1 LLGEVIDRLGNV
13 SKISIF
19 DDVEPNPKDT
29 TVEKGLG
36 LFKEK
41 NCDSILGLGGGSP
54 MDTAK
59 AIAAM
64 STNPGK
70 INEYCGVG
78 KLKNPAA
85 PLLLIPTT
93 AGTGSEVSRGAVIT
107 DSSRNYKMLILS
119 WFLAPKVAILDP
131 KLTVSLPP
139 RTTAWTGVDALTH
152 AMEAYV
158 STFANPITDVFAL
171 DAIRLISANL
181 RKAVK
186 NGKNLDARSNMLLGS
201 LLAGVAMT
209 NALLG
214 NVHALAHPVG
224 GHFDTPHGLTC
235 AVLLPVVME
244 FNLEAIPK
252 KFANIAE
259 AMGKEVKDLSEKE
272 AARKAIEAV
281 RELCV
286 DLEVPENL
294 SELGVNKEAI
304 PQMVKDAVIL
314 PSNPRETT
322 KEDLAKLYEKAF

>member
-1 LLGEVIDRLGNV
+1 MEEVINRLGNV
-13 SKISIF
+13 FKISIF
-19 DDVEPNPKDT
+19 DDVEPNPKDI
-29 TVEKGLG
+29 TVENGLR

-64 STNPGK
+64 STNPGR

-152 AMEAYV
+152 AIEAYV
-158 STFANPITDVFAL
+158 STFANPITDIFAL
-171 DAIRLISANL
+171 GAIRLISANL
-181 RKAVK
+181 REAVK

-201 LLAGVAMT
+201 LLAGVAT
-209 NALLG
+209 ANARLG

-235 AVLLPVVME
+235 AVLLPIVME
-244 FNLEAIPK
+244 FNLGAALK

-259 AMGKEVKDLSEKE
+259 AMSKEVKGLSEKE

-286 DLEVPENL
+286 DLEIPENL
-294 SELGVNKEAI
+294 SELGVNEEAI
-304 PQMVKDAVIL
+304 PQMVKDAAIL

-322 KEDLAKLYEKAF
+322 KEDLAKLYKSAC